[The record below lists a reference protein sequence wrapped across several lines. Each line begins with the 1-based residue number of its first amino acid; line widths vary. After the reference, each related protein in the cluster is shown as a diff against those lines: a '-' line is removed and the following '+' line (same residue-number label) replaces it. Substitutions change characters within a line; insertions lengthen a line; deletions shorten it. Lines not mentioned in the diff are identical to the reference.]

1 MSAGG
6 WISFLLM
13 AQLALATALSVTG
26 DLAVTKLVNTVRVP
40 GQCQFNGTGLVFNL
54 SNGPEDFSVTPQN
67 GASFD
72 LVRQAQLTSL
82 GNGGMAGNFPQSEQ

>member
-54 SNGPEDFSVTPQN
+54 SNGPEDFSVTPQKWRV
-67 GASFD
+67 
-72 LVRQAQLTSL
+72 VRPRTTGSADKPWKWWH
-82 GNGGMAGNFPQSEQ
+82 GGQFPAK